1 MKPDVNVI
9 LLELQDLIST
19 VQSYGNDDINNI
31 QKLIL
36 SKKTA
41 ALTESIRR
49 KYELTTNFYFS
60 CEVNARENYNR
71 LYGVDD

>member
-1 MKPDVNVI
+1 MKPHVNII

-19 VQSYGNDDINNI
+19 VQTIGNDDINDE
-31 QKLIL
+31 QKYVL

-49 KYELTTNFYFS
+49 KYGLTTLYYFN
-60 CEVNARENYNR
+60 CEVNARENYNK